1 MMSYVTGLPPRLGRG
16 HLERLVDAL
25 PLATV
30 VFGDQAKV
38 VTWNRAAEALFGWSA
53 DEVIG
58 RQNPIV
64 NEGERAGSEAIYARS
79 LAGEHLHA
87 LDVQRQ
93 TRDGR
98 ILDLSL
104 HTAPLDLG
112 PGHENDLLV
121 MYEDIG
127 ERRAA
132 ERERDTAQQRYRGL
146 IESLPGVTYVD
157 RIDPE
162 THVETNVYMSPQIT
176 EMLGWAPDDWV
187 QTPRAYESLLHPDD
201 APQVIAEVRRSNE
214 ERTAFDLEY
223 RMRHKDGSYVWV
235 HDHRAVV
242 EEVGGEGLA
251 RGFVVDL
258 TKRKKLEAQLLQ
270 SQKMD
275 AIGQFA
281 GGIAHD
287 FNNLLTAISGYA
299 DLAAAQTALDGT
311 LAHFL
316 DGIRSAADEAASL
329 TSQLL
334 SFSRHDVIERRLVDL
349 NELARGTAAL
359 LERLLRDDVRM
370 HLELAERLP
379 PVLGDAVQL
388 KQVVLNL
395 ALNARDAMTEG
406 GILAIETATTGDAVA
421 LRVRDSGCGMDEL
434 TRTRAFEPF
443 YTTKPEGE
451 GTGLGLSVVF
461 GVIESL
467 GGSVS
472 LESSPGDGTTVEV
485 LLPAGIGVADPAAP
499 PRELPEASA
508 GRGRVLLVED
518 REIVRELT
526 SEVLRAV
533 GFEVE
538 PVASGREALQLAAS
552 AEPFDVVLTDV
563 VMPEMSGPEL
573 AERLRAGHPALRVVY
588 MSGYTDDVLDVS
600 DLADPCTT
608 FIRKPFQNADLVAAV
623 RDSLEACD
631 QRASRSR

>member
-16 HLERLVDAL
+16 HLERLVDEL

-30 VFGDQAKV
+30 VFGDQARV
-38 VTWNRAAEALFGWSA
+38 VTWNRAAEALFGWRA

-58 RQNPIV
+58 GKNPIV
-64 NEGERAGSEAIYARS
+64 SDDERAGSEAIYARS
-79 LAGEHLHA
+79 RAGEHLRA
-87 LDVQRQ
+87 VDVQRR

-112 PGHENDLLV
+112 PGQEQGLLV
-121 MYEDIG
+121 MYEEIG

-132 ERERDTAQQRYRGL
+132 ERERDSAQQRYRGL

-157 RIDPE
+157 RIDPV
-162 THVETNVYMSPQIT
+162 TYVETNVYMSPQIT
-176 EMLGWAPDDWV
+176 ELLGWAPNDWV

-201 APQVIAEVRRSNE
+201 APQVIAEVRRSNR

-223 RMRHKDGSYVWV
+223 RMRHRDGSYVWV

-242 EEVGGEGLA
+242 EEVGGERLA

-258 TKRKKLEAQLLQ
+258 TQRKKLEEQLLQ

-299 DLAAAQTALDGT
+299 DLAAGQTAPDSK

-316 DGIRSAADEAASL
+316 DGIRSAANEAASL

-334 SFSRHDVIERRLVDL
+334 SFSRNDVIERRLVDL
-349 NELARGTAAL
+349 NELARGTAEL

-370 HLELAERLP
+370 QLELAEPLP

-395 ALNARDAMTEG
+395 ALNARDAMTDG
-406 GILAIETATTGDAVA
+406 GVLAIETATVGDAVA

-472 LESSPGDGTTVEV
+472 IDSSPGDGTTVEV
-485 LLPAGIGVADPAAP
+485 LLPAGLGVADPPAP
-499 PRELPEASA
+499 PRKLPAAST
-508 GRGRVLLVED
+508 GKGRVLLVED

-533 GFEVE
+533 GFDVE
-538 PVASGREALQLAAS
+538 PVASGREALELAAS
-552 AEPFDVVLTDV
+552 REPFDVVLTDV

-573 AERLRAGHPALRVVY
+573 AERLRSGQPALRVVY
-588 MSGYTDDVLDVS
+588 MSGYTDDVLDAA

-608 FIRKPFQNADLVAAV
+608 FIRKPFQNADLVATV
-623 RDSLEACD
+623 RESLAATD
-631 QRASRSR
+631 RAPL